1 MEAIKHQRRKKK
13 MTQDELAKKLG
24 VTQNVISKW
33 EKGYCAPK
41 TARLRDVADALG
53 CTVDELLRKEE

>member
-1 MEAIKHQRRKKK
+1 MNRIKEIREAKK
-13 MTQDELAKKLG
+13 MSQVELAYKLG
-24 VTQNVISKW
+24 VSQTAICKW
-33 EKGYCAPK
+33 ESDKSNPK